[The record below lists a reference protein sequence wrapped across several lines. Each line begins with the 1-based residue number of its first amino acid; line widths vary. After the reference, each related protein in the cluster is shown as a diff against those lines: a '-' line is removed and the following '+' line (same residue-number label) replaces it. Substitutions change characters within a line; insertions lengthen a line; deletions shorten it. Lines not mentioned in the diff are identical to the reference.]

1 MEEVDVPLP
10 PKLTRSRS
18 RAPRVKINEEPAVQ
32 EIEARPEAKR
42 SRRKTPEPIIEPV
55 IEPVIEPPKRK
66 PRKKPEPGS
75 VPPRDVAFKS
85 ARGPINFTAYAQ
97 PPYRSHEP
105 SPLSRGPY
113 EHLHGSNRFSH
124 IMSAW

>member
-1 MEEVDVPLP
+1 MEEVDAPL

-18 RAPRVKINEEPAVQ
+18 RAPKVMINEEPAVQ

-42 SRRKTPEPIIEPV
+42 SRRKTPEPEPIIEPV
-55 IEPVIEPPKRK
+55 IEPAAPRIKK

-75 VPPRDVAFKS
+75 VPPRDVAFNS

-97 PPYRSHEP
+97 PPYRS
-105 SPLSRGPY
+105 PY
-113 EHLHGSNRFSH
+113 EHLHGPSRFSH